1 MDKRLV
7 ALGSAMVVGAG
18 LLALGATAV
27 ALLATGT
34 IAGISV
40 GVALIVFGG
49 VIGVLTASQVR
60 FGRTADIL
68 LAKMVAQQDY
78 RAYPELAR
86 RPSGRVLPVA
96 ASEHLARCRAGVA
109 ARPDD
114 WREWFLL
121 AGGYE
126 IARDHRNAVLAL
138 ARASALQKSDRNAVR
153 S

>member
-1 MDKRLV
+1 MNKKLV

-27 ALLATGT
+27 AMIATGT
-34 IAGISV
+34 IPGIAV
-40 GVALIVFGG
+40 GVALTVFGG
-49 VIGVLTASQVR
+49 VIGLLTASQIR
-60 FGRTADIL
+60 FGRTADVL

-78 RAYPELAR
+78 RGYPDLAR
-86 RPSGRVLPVA
+86 RPSGRVLPAA
-96 ASEHLARCRAGVA
+96 ASEYLARCRAGVA
-109 ARPDD
+109 DRPDD

-138 ARASALQKSDRNAVR
+138 A
-153 S
+153 

>member
-1 MDKRLV
+1 MSRVNKRLV
-7 ALGSAMVVGAG
+7 AMGSAIVVGAG

-27 ALLATGT
+27 AMVATGT
-34 IAGISV
+34 IPGIAV
-40 GVALIVFGG
+40 GVALTVFGG
-49 VIGVLTASQVR
+49 VIGVLTASQIR
-60 FGRTADIL
+60 FGRTADIM

-78 RAYPELAR
+78 RGYPELAR
-86 RPSGRVLPVA
+86 SPSGRVLPA
-96 ASEHLARCRAGVA
+96 ATSEYLARCRAGVA

-138 ARASALQKSDRNAVR
+138 ARASALQKSD
-153 S
+153 